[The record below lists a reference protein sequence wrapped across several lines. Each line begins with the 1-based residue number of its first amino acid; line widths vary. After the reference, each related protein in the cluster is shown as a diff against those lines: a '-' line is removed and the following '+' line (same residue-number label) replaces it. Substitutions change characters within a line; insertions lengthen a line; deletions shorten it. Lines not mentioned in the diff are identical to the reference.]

1 MPSEQIHTIR
11 RIRFDTTCRDEEWAL
26 NLSRHFASSIQPRLI
41 EVIDEV
47 CNDAV
52 DASELLVID
61 RLELDLGVVRP
72 DSMERDL
79 LLLVREKLRAEL
91 QIRRNERTL
100 EERRELLHQSTLENI
115 LHVLKTG
122 TLPWWAV
129 SETFDLNEQI
139 LLLDAPSLQWFLNA
153 LRETQDASYAWERMA
168 LRCSDDAIALIVGCS
183 SILTSAVQALFE
195 RINHLKTSYTGI
207 LDSVASSEQTVVREI
222 IRAGGTLLSGG
233 DTHSVLAR
241 VMMNI
246 VVSAVGQDIAIA
258 GAEGTSIIS
267 TIETLFSLSA
277 GSLQAVLSHTGEP
290 IPSRKTDAVLS
301 SAQDNTSIEANE
313 SLSTNTAGLVIAA
326 VYIPMFFE
334 RLGLIKNNEFVSG
347 ARRFDAVQALGYL
360 SYGRGDVEEHL
371 LVMEKL
377 WCGLD
382 LREPIPPGAPMTS
395 ERCAQCEELLHAIV
409 ENWSVLKNTSI
420 AGLREAFLH
429 RPGLLE
435 RREHSWHLVV
445 ERRTVDV
452 LLERLPWA
460 ISRVVFPWTSLPIE
474 VEW

>member
-1 MPSEQIHTIR
+1 M
-11 RIRFDTTCRDEEWAL
+11 
-26 NLSRHFASSIQPRLI
+26 SRHFASSIQPRLI
-41 EVIDEV
+41 EAIDEV

-61 RLELDLGVVRP
+61 RLELDLGLVRP

-79 LLLVREKLRAEL
+79 LVLVREKLRAEL

-115 LHVLKTG
+115 LYALKTG

-129 SETFDLNEQI
+129 SDTFDLNEQI
-139 LLLDAPSLQWFLNA
+139 LLLDAPSLQWLLNA

-168 LRCSDDAIALIVGCS
+168 LRCSDDAIALIVGSS
-183 SILTSAVQALFE
+183 SILTSAVQAFFE
-195 RINHLKTSYTGI
+195 RINQLKTSYTGI
-207 LDSVASSEQTVVREI
+207 LDSVATSKQTVAREI
-222 IRAGGTLLSGG
+222 IRAGGSLLSGS
-233 DTHSVLAR
+233 DTNSALAR
-241 VMMNI
+241 MMMNL
-246 VVSAVGQDIAIA
+246 VVAAVGQDIAIA
-258 GAEGTSIIS
+258 GPEGASIIS

-277 GSLQAVLSHTGEP
+277 GSLQAVLSHTEEP
-290 IPSRKTDAVLS
+290 VPSMKTDTILS
-301 SAQDNTSIEANE
+301 SPQGSTGIDAIE

-334 RLGLIKNNEFVSG
+334 RHGFTRNNEFVSG
-347 ARRFDAVQALGYL
+347 AHRFEAVQALGYL

-395 ERCAQCEELLHAIV
+395 ERCAQCDELLHAIV

-420 AGLREAFLH
+420 AGLRETFLR

-452 LLERLPWA
+452 LLERLPWT
-460 ISRVVFPWTSLPIE
+460 ISRVTFPWTNLPIE